1 MAGRDRQ
8 IRQIRGW
15 TLRIDERLIAK
26 DAAAVEK
33 AVVIMDAQLAKVER
47 LIPAKAVERLRSV
60 PLNFSLPYPD
70 RRPTA
75 EYHGDLAWVKKVG
88 REIALGKAI
97 EFTNVARFE
106 PEIRRMPVLV
116 LHELAHAYH
125 DQVIPGGYR
134 NAEIFGAFQKAKAAG
149 TYDAVKR
156 WTGEKYIETPTKAYA
171 MTNQMEYFAEVTEAY
186 FDRNDMEPFNL
197 TELKAKD
204 PTVVPV
210 LEKVWGL
217 R

>member
-1 MAGRDRQ
+1 M
-8 IRQIRGW
+8 
-15 TLRIDERLIAK
+15 
-26 DAAAVEK
+26 
-33 AVVIMDAQLAKVER
+33 ER

-75 EYHGDLAWVKKVG
+75 EYHGGLAWVKQVG
-88 REIALGKAI
+88 REIALAKAI
-97 EFTNVARFE
+97 EFTNIDRFE

-125 DQVIPGGYR
+125 DQVIPGGYQ
-134 NAEIFGAFQKAKAAG
+134 NKDNLVAFQQANAAWI
-149 TYDAVKR
+149 YDAVER
-156 WTGEKYIETPTKAYA
+156 WTGEKYAEKPSKAYA

-186 FDRNDMEPFNL
+186 FDRNDMEPFDL
-197 TELKAKD
+197 AELKIKD
-204 PTVVPV
+204 PGVVPV

-217 R
+217 GGK

>member
-1 MAGRDRQ
+1 M
-8 IRQIRGW
+8 
-15 TLRIDERLIAK
+15 
-26 DAAAVEK
+26 
-33 AVVIMDAQLAKVER
+33 ER

-75 EYHGDLAWVKKVG
+75 EYHGGLAWVKQVG
-88 REIALGKAI
+88 REIALAKAI
-97 EFTNVARFE
+97 EFTNIDRFE

-125 DQVIPGGYR
+125 DQVIPGGYQ
-134 NAEIFGAFQKAKAAG
+134 NKDILGAFQQAKAAG

-156 WTGEKYIETPTKAYA
+156 WTGEKYAEKPSKAYA

-186 FDRNDMEPFNL
+186 FDRNDMEPFDL
-197 TELKAKD
+197 AELKAKD
-204 PTVVPV
+204 SGVVPV